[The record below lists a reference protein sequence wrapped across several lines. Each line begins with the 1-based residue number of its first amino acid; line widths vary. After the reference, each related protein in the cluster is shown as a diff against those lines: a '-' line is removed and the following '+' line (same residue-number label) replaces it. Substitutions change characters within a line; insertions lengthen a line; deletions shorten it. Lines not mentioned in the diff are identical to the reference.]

1 MIESSSQS
9 LHTTVRLPSIKTL
22 GLVEVPKKI
31 YDYNLSNLM
40 LPPLKLFQSQ
50 NT

>member
-1 MIESSSQS
+1 MSSSQS
-9 LHTTVRLPSIKTL
+9 LELPSIKTL
-22 GLVEVPKKI
+22 GLTEVPKKI

-40 LPPLKLFQSQ
+40 LPPLKLVQSQ

>member
-9 LHTTVRLPSIKTL
+9 LELPSIKTL

-31 YDYNLSNLM
+31 YNYNLSNLM
-40 LPPLKLFQSQ
+40 LPPLKRDS
-50 NT
+50 

>member
-1 MIESSSQS
+1 MIVSSSQS
-9 LHTTVRLPSIKTL
+9 LKLPSIKTL

-40 LPPLKLFQSQ
+40 PPPLKLVQSQ